1 VEDLQR
7 EAEAADS
14 AREDAQL
21 RYEEIKATMR
31 VELPRLHAEL
41 ESVLNAAFR
50 AANVAL
56 RDLANAQAEAW
67 EAVMPGCADVAALDP
82 PPADVQHA
90 EGVGAAIARSLAG
103 VMGSAK
109 QGDSPKK
116 AADGR

>member
-1 VEDLQR
+1 
-7 EAEAADS
+7 
-14 AREDAQL
+14 
-21 RYEEIKATMR
+21 MR

-50 AANVAL
+50 AANVASL
-56 RDLANAQAEAW
+56 ARERAGRGVGGGDARVRD
-67 EAVMPGCADVAALDP
+67 AAPWTP

-103 VMGSAK
+103 VIGEVP
-109 QGDSPKK
+109 GDSPKK

>member
-1 VEDLQR
+1 
-7 EAEAADS
+7 
-14 AREDAQL
+14 
-21 RYEEIKATMR
+21 MR

-56 RDLANAQAEAW
+56 RNLANAQAEAW

-82 PPADVQHA
+82 SPADVQHA

-109 QGDSPKK
+109 SPGDSPKK